1 MKITAG
7 ELYNMG
13 VVDRVIPEH
22 GYFSSEI
29 VEMIKTNLITELDE
43 LSQLPL
49 ENSLKVVINVL
60 ENIKNPTCAS
70 LKS

>member
-60 ENIKNPTCAS
+60 ENIK
-70 LKS
+70 KSHLC